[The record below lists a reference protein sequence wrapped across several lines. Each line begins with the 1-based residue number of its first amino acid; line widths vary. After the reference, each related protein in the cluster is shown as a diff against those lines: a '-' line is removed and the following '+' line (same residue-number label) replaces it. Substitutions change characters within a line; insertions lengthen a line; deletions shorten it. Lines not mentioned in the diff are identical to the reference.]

1 MTPHGRSLGLAA
13 VVFAGCIAT
22 LSARPAG
29 TDGPTALPD
38 PSSGPGVSELT
49 RSQTKKLGRAWS
61 EFVSGDYAE
70 SRRRLAR
77 AGAVAPAE
85 LLAYQIEMEERGLE
99 SLDGLL
105 AFCEQHPDYAAAWIT
120 LSIAAEGAGSEAT
133 AYDAA
138 VFGADL
144 WPDST
149 WQSRPAEL
157 HRRWVE
163 DRLVRAGRLLDS
175 GDPGAALAELDGVET
190 VEPGRQDAA
199 VLRAKA
205 LVDSGRT
212 DEAEGLLAELTGVPA
227 AVFLSATIAEDR
239 GDLQTAMHRYAA
251 LPTDY
256 PGRAEALARTQTRW
270 RLTLLPGYARA
281 SLSADQITRA
291 DLAVI
296 LVSLQPRLATLPGGP
311 VPVMSDVVDHP
322 GQREIITV
330 VRLGIMSADR
340 LEHRFYPDVLADTAT
355 VREAVE
361 RTRALAGL
369 PALVWC
375 ADLAVVRSTC
385 TTIPS
390 PPNGSAVAAAVLD
403 SSGAD

>member
-1 MTPHGRSLGLAA
+1 MTPRRRSLGLSA
-13 VVFAGCIAT
+13 VVFAGCIAA
-22 LSARPAG
+22 LSAKSASTEGAP
-29 TDGPTALPD
+29 ALPD
-38 PSSGPGVSELT
+38 PTSGPGVSELT
-49 RSQTKKLGRAWS
+49 RSQTRKLGRAWR

-70 SRRRLAR
+70 SRSRVAR

-85 LLAYQIEMEERGLE
+85 LLGFQIEIEERGLE
-99 SLDGLL
+99 SLDELL
-105 AFCEQHPDYAAAWIT
+105 AFCGRHPDYAAAWIT
-120 LSIAAEGAGSEAT
+120 LSIAAERAGSEAT

-138 VFGADL
+138 VVGADL
-144 WPDST
+144 WPGST

-163 DRLVRAGRLLDS
+163 DRLARAGRLLES
-175 GDPGAALAELDGVET
+175 GDPGAALVEIDGVET
-190 VEPGRQDAA
+190 VEPRRQDAA
-199 VLRAKA
+199 MLRAQA
-205 LVDSGRT
+205 LVDTGRA
-212 DEAEGLLAELTGVPA
+212 DEAEELLAQLTDLPA

-256 PGRAEALARTQTRW
+256 PGRAEALSRTQTRW
-270 RLTLLPGYARA
+270 RLTLLPSYARA
-281 SLSADQITRA
+281 SLNADRITRA

-340 LEHRFYPDVLADTAT
+340 LEHRFYPDVLVDTET